1 MDGRCRNRGVAYL
14 SATFA
19 APDVSKAGRE
29 MRQHLDTNIGFWT
42 RYFPLR
48 SYPIYAAI
56 LARHNSFLAE
66 FTARHGINRVLVH
79 ERLGDPAVFIDACH
93 LTPEGIDQLAEAF
106 LPAVAGI
113 VEARPGFRQWAARGR

>member
-1 MDGRCRNRGVAYL
+1 
-14 SATFA
+14 
-19 APDVSKAGRE
+19 

-48 SYPIYAAI
+48 SFPTYAAI

-66 FTARHGINRVLVH
+66 FAAQHGMRRVLVH
-79 ERLGDPAVFIDACH
+79 ERLADPALFIDACH

-106 LPAVAGI
+106 FPAVAEI
-113 VEARPGFRQWAARGR
+113 VEDRPAFRRWAAGGR